1 MKKLEADVIVI
12 AAGASGLAAAISAAE
27 QDASVIVFEKG
38 STAGGAANMGMGP
51 LAVGSHYQRSQMVD
65 FTTDEAF
72 QLFMNYTHWRVDG
85 RLVKKYLDLSANTIE
100 WLEDMGVEFLGAFK
114 YFEKSQPTWH
124 IIKAFGS
131 NRPAERAGSVMV
143 KAMTDRAEELGVK
156 FHFQTPVKKLVT
168 EGGKVTGVI
177 AQGANG
183 EEIQAECSCV
193 IVATGGFGDN
203 PQMIKEH
210 IGFDWGKD
218 LFSFRIPGVTGDGLK
233 MVWEAGGGK
242 TEVSMEM
249 TYNTP
254 GVTDVF
260 KTLSET
266 MRQPNLMVNLE
277 GKRFFNEELLNNTVY
292 TGNAVSRQTGRCAFT
307 IIGDSVLEHYRKHG
321 LDYITFHHSIK
332 TIEKWDKELADYL
345 KGETQTSVELG
356 ALQKDEHKA
365 VQSMIVADSIEELA
379 EETGISAKNLQNT
392 IDEYNSICNKYDPF
406 FNKNSK
412 YLLPIKGPKYYAA
425 QHYPAG
431 YGTLGGIKVNDN
443 LQVMTDKGSIIPG
456 LYSCGTDACSIFGD
470 SYCFIMPGNTMGF
483 ALNSGRIAGK
493 SAVDYI
499 DSDDFVE

>member
-1 MKKLEADVIVI
+1 
-12 AAGASGLAAAISAAE
+12 
-27 QDASVIVFEKG
+27 
-38 STAGGAANMGMGP
+38 
-51 LAVGSHYQRSQMVD
+51 
-65 FTTDEAF
+65 
-72 QLFMNYTHWRVDG
+72 
-85 RLVKKYLDLSANTIE
+85 
-100 WLEDMGVEFLGAFK
+100 
-114 YFEKSQPTWH
+114 
-124 IIKAFGS
+124 
-131 NRPAERAGSVMV
+131 
-143 KAMTDRAEELGVK
+143 
-156 FHFQTPVKKLVT
+156 
-168 EGGKVTGVI
+168 
-177 AQGANG
+177 
-183 EEIQAECSCV
+183 
-193 IVATGGFGDN
+193 
-203 PQMIKEH
+203 
-210 IGFDWGKD
+210 
-218 LFSFRIPGVTGDGLK
+218 
-233 MVWEAGGGK
+233 MVW
-242 TEVSMEM
+242 
-249 TYNTP
+249 
-254 GVTDVF
+254 
-260 KTLSET
+260 
-266 MRQPNLMVNLE
+266 QPNLMVNLE